1 MADTRSITLLLDQD
15 LDDELTAL
23 SESTG
28 RDKASLAREAL
39 IEWLEDQ
46 EDIRDAL
53 KVIAEGNPTIP
64 LEEVKRLL
72 ELEN

>member
-1 MADTRSITLLLDQD
+1 MADTRTVTLILNRE

-23 SESTG
+23 AESKG

-39 IEWLEDQ
+39 IEWMEDQ

-53 KVIAEGNPTIP
+53 AILAEGNPSIP

-72 ELEN
+72 ELEG